1 MVNTGKPSRGCYMCR
16 ARRIKCDEGR
26 PSCNRCL
33 KSKRTCPGYREMP
46 ESSSRDETK
55 LTKKESFRVNS
66 RPPFVGPDQNQILQS
81 GNYHVEDGFSNQV
94 PITATASNP
103 TTPNSTWKY
112 TKRSRGSIN
121 SISSMSSSASTS
133 PTSFSQRG
141 RHSGCITAYLS
152 TPADQKAAC
161 YFLSNF
167 VLLPGQGNRR
177 GHLEFLLPILNTER
191 PNSAVHAAF
200 SAVSLAAFGTR
211 PDSGNILPSANRS
224 YCNALQM
231 IKTSLTDPKI
241 ALSDST
247 IVAVLLLTF
256 FEQLIAPRRSHKGWS
271 SHVDG
276 AAALLKSRGPDS
288 FQTQQGREIWNTTIQ
303 HIADSREVAE
313 GEEWWM
319 SVPANDPISHQFASL
334 NIRVAKLRADNDRI
348 TSNRSRE
355 DAGDVIALLQTA
367 QDLEK
372 EYAEWFAGLTGEWA
386 FRTVS
391 WMDYHEIDLENSVV
405 HPGKIDSYSQMYMAH
420 HHNIGRSSRLFIWT
434 TIFRCV
440 AWLCGEDNYKLTEEY
455 ATGSQVCHRLIE
467 DIVASVP
474 FIFGWNKETVTAMRD
489 PSCFACGTPDAVQV
503 KSLWGIFVMW
513 PMFAAAVSDFA
524 MPSERI
530 FLRGRL
536 KYIAENM
543 GIYQAAIILRAPI
556 ILPSFY
562 IQCES
567 LSLDVH
573 KECQRKREV
582 EALFEDDVEE
592 SRIKLE
598 PMPQEGVTAGSDLPT
613 SLDGDWNIFGPST
626 NLLPV
631 VQDVWMT
638 SEGDPWAMATLV

>member
-1 MVNTGKPSRGCYMCR
+1 
-16 ARRIKCDEGR
+16 
-26 PSCNRCL
+26 
-33 KSKRTCPGYREMP
+33 MP

-55 LTKKESFRVNS
+55 LTKNESFRVNS
-66 RPPFVGPDQNQILQS
+66 RPPFVGPDQNQILRS
-81 GNYHVEDGFSNQV
+81 GNYHGEDGFSNQV
-94 PITATASNP
+94 PITAAASNP

-112 TKRSRGSIN
+112 TKRARGSTN

-133 PTSFSQRG
+133 PISFSQRG

-167 VLLPGQGNRR
+167 VLLPGQGSRR

-211 PDSGNILPSANRS
+211 PDSGAILPSAN
-224 YCNALQM
+224 
-231 IKTSLTDPKI
+231 
-241 ALSDST
+241 
-247 IVAVLLLTF
+247 
-256 FEQLIAPRRSHKGWS
+256 QLIAPRRSHKAWS

-288 FQTQQGREIWNTTIQ
+288 FQTQQGREIWNTVRAMMTIQ
-303 HIADSREVAE
+303 HIADSREVAD

-355 DAGDVIALLQTA
+355 DAGDVIALLKRA

-391 WMDYHEIDLENSVV
+391 WMDHHEIDLANSVV
-405 HPGKIDSYSQMYMAH
+405 HPGKIDSYSQMYMAY

-573 KECQRKREV
+573 EECQRKREV

-592 SRIKLE
+592 SRLKLE
-598 PMPQEGVTAGSDLPT
+598 PMLQEGFTAGSDLPT
-613 SLDGDWNIFGPST
+613 SPDGNWNIFSPST
-626 NLLPV
+626 ILLPV
-631 VQDVWMT
+631 VQDVWMA
-638 SEGDPWAMATLV
+638 SEGDPWVMATLV